1 MSLEVIKDQKLFFNI
16 NFLSNASEAG
26 TVAYRGELVL
36 VEGDA
41 GDSKGHAKPP
51 AEIMRGAVILE
62 KDGKLVMLVGA
73 LDEVQLLSTFVE
85 KYRSYFADDIKILLY
100 VVNVSEPMQV
110 KIDNLNIML
119 IPLVQGVPWNEA
131 MEELGLLKDD
141 FKGQS
146 AADKL
151 VTMYKELVNYTPK
164 SKSVTLDEALAAATD
179 SKREVWG
186 AV

>member
-1 MSLEVIKDQKLFFNI
+1 MSLEAIKDQQLFFNI

-26 TVAYRGELVL
+26 AIAYRGELVL
-36 VEGDA
+36 VEGEK

-51 AEIMRGAVILE
+51 SELMRGAVILE
-62 KDGKLVMLVGA
+62 KDSKLVMLIGA
-73 LDEVQLLSTFVE
+73 LDDIQSLNLFID
-85 KYRSYFADDIKILLY
+85 KYKSYFADDIKILLY
-100 VVNVSEPMQV
+100 VVNASEAVQVS
-110 KIDNLNIML
+110 IDNFNITI

-131 MEELGLLKDD
+131 MEELGLLKSD

-151 VTMYKELVNYTPK
+151 VTMYNELASYKPK
-164 SKSVTLDEALAAATD
+164 YKSATLEEALAAATD
-179 SKREVWG
+179 IKREVWG